1 MRIKISDT
9 ETIEKDFVT
18 HLNPPVITGA
28 VDNVKRIT
36 ENTIEFKFNSDE
48 AGTVYY
54 GIYEWNGG
62 IYDYNSTTPFASD
75 VLTGKINSKSQKLNA
90 GENTITM
97 DLSGSNTTNN
107 TRLWALYVDEVGNYR
122 VGFVEH
128 YKITEYIEEK
138 PTPEN
143 TLQITNMNYT
153 NNSFA
158 IEFSEEVLY
167 NITQDDVKISVV
179 KEGSLPSKLM
189 LIIDN
194 SVAKKVNIEIG
205 NYTLPVGEYQIEITA
220 TNTKGEI
227 VKLVKQFEIKETI
240 S

>member
-1 MRIKISDT
+1 
-9 ETIEKDFVT
+9 
-18 HLNPPVITGA
+18 
-28 VDNVKRIT
+28 
-36 ENTIEFKFNSDE
+36 
-48 AGTVYY
+48 
-54 GIYEWNGG
+54 
-62 IYDYNSTTPFASD
+62 
-75 VLTGKINSKSQKLNA
+75 
-90 GENTITM
+90 
-97 DLSGSNTTNN
+97 
-107 TRLWALYVDEVGNYR
+107 
-122 VGFVEH
+122 
-128 YKITEYIEEK
+128 
-138 PTPEN
+138 
-143 TLQITNMNYT
+143 MNYT

-194 SVAKKVNIEIG
+194 SVARKVNIEIG